1 MKMCLSKR
9 TDEDFV
15 RCIVDVLDKSDDV
28 MNQLII
34 ALLMHWTHGDDALL
48 TTELLIPNAGE

>member
-1 MKMCLSKR
+1 MSKR
-9 TDEDFV
+9 ADEDFV

-48 TTELLIPNAGE
+48 TTELLIPNAGEQER